1 MEPNM
6 EDVFE
11 GQVDGRGIDRCVGKP
26 RRLLGSVLTQY
37 LQPMVYICKAIAWA
51 IEYALEAEIA

>member
-1 MEPNM
+1 M